1 MWSSRHPRYGRGVA
15 SALDDFLPDAPY
27 RTRYATTIATD
38 AQAAWRAMRTITAR
52 DLALTRI
59 LVAVR
64 RMSLSTL
71 RPDDEGTDQ
80 PLLETF
86 VERDF
91 TALRED
97 EPRTLVLATTGQPWQ
112 LRGQLSAP
120 AGAADFASF
129 DEPGHVRIAMS
140 LELSAAGV
148 GRTRLSTETRVSPTD
163 DRAARTFRRYWTV
176 VRPGS
181 DVIRLDVLRAVRRR
195 AETT

>member
-1 MWSSRHPRYGRGVA
+1 MWSSRHPRYGREVA
-15 SALDDFLPDAPY
+15 AVLDDFLPDAPY

-38 AQAAWRAMRTITAR
+38 GEATWRAMRTITAR

-71 RPDDEGTDQ
+71 RPDQEETDR

-91 TALRED
+91 TVLRED
-97 EPRTLVLATTGQPWQ
+97 EPRALVLATTGRPWQ
-112 LRGQLSAP
+112 LRSQLSAP
-120 AGAADFASF
+120 AGTEDFAAY
-129 DEPGHVRIAMS
+129 DEPGAVRIAMS
-140 LELSAAGV
+140 FELAEAGE

-163 DRAARTFRRYWTV
+163 DAAAGRFRRYWTV

>member
-1 MWSSRHPRYGRGVA
+1 
-15 SALDDFLPDAPY
+15 
-27 RTRYATTIATD
+27 
-38 AQAAWRAMRTITAR
+38 MRTITAR

-71 RPDDEGTDQ
+71 RPDQEETDR

-91 TALRED
+91 TVLRED
-97 EPRTLVLATTGQPWQ
+97 EP
-112 LRGQLSAP
+112 
-120 AGAADFASF
+120 GA
-129 DEPGHVRIAMS
+129 VRIAMS
-140 LELSAAGV
+140 FELAEAGE

-163 DRAARTFRRYWTV
+163 DAAAGRFRRYWTV

>member
-15 SALDDFLPDAPY
+15 AVLDDFLPDAPY

-38 AQAAWRAMRTITAR
+38 AEATWRALRAITAR

-71 RPDDEGTDQ
+71 RPDDDETDQ

-97 EPRTLVLATTGQPWQ
+97 EPDLG
-112 LRGQLSAP
+112 
-120 AGAADFASF
+120 AGHHRAAVA
-129 DEPGHVRIAMS
+129 
-140 LELSAAGV
+140 
-148 GRTRLSTETRVSPTD
+148 
-163 DRAARTFRRYWTV
+163 AARTA
-176 VRPGS
+176 P
-181 DVIRLDVLRAVRRR
+181 RRR
-195 AETT
+195 ARRISRATTSPVTSASR

>member
-1 MWSSRHPRYGRGVA
+1 VA
-15 SALDDFLPDAPY
+15 AALDEFLPDAPH
-27 RTRYATTIATD
+27 RTRYATTIRTD
-38 AQAAWRAMRTITAR
+38 AAAAWTALRSITPR
-52 DLALTRI
+52 ELAFTRI

-64 RMSLSTL
+64 TMSLSGL
-71 RPDDEGTDQ
+71 RPDGEETAR

-91 TALRED
+91 AVLRED
-97 EPRTLVLATTGQPWQ
+97 EPRVLVLATTGRPWQ
-112 LRGQLSAP
+112 LRSKLSAP
-120 AGAADFASF
+120 AGTAGFAAY
-129 DEPGHVRIAMS
+129 DEPAAVRIAMS
-140 LELSAAGV
+140 FELADAGE

-163 DRAARTFRRYWTV
+163 DAAAGRFRRYWTV